1 MRLSRKKETHIL
13 SIPISSP
20 TRETRELARQLYDDF
35 DLIRDF
41 KNFDDYVVTAQGK
54 YKPISW
60 SSLKNI

>member
-54 YKPISW
+54 
-60 SSLKNI
+60 